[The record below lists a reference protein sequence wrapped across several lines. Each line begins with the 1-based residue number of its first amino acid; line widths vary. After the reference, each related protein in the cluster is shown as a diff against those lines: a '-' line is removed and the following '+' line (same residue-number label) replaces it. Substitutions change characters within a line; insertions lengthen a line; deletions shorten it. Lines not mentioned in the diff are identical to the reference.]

1 MWFAC
6 DSTARWTFTPS
17 CRTHGIGFTLRAEGS
32 TITQFNEQIPSKRIS
47 TQAVHGRAATAFVLV
62 TVLLDIMALGM
73 MLPALPKLVESFV
86 PGDTALAARIYGVF
100 GMSWGLMQFFGAPI
114 LGALSD
120 RYGRRPV
127 ILLSNLGLGLDY
139 ILMALAP
146 NLWILLIGRLIA
158 GVTSAST
165 STAFAYI
172 ADITPEEQR
181 ATEFGKILAM
191 FGIGFI
197 AGPAIGGYLAS
208 IDPRWPFMAAAAF
221 SLTNFTYGYFV
232 LPESLGREKRMP
244 FTWARAN
251 PYTSLQMLGRN
262 RRILGLSIVSLLD
275 SLALVAL
282 PSTFVLYA
290 THKFGWTED
299 IVGFTFAGVGI
310 GLAVVHGVLTG
321 PVVKRLGER
330 TTLLVGMV
338 FGTLGFAM
346 YGISWEGWVIW
357 ASIPLIALWG
367 LSDTTIS
374 SLMSAEFGTREQG
387 RLQGALASLM
397 ALAETFGPLLST
409 QVYAFAIQHGGAAGP
424 WAGAPFMVAALLQL
438 IGFSLAYICT
448 RTPKA
453 VSPSEPSA

>member
-1 MWFAC
+1 M
-6 DSTARWTFTPS
+6 
-17 CRTHGIGFTLRAEGS
+17 L
-32 TITQFNEQIPSKRIS
+32 

-100 GMSWGLMQFFGAPI
+100 GMAWGLMQFFGAPI

-120 RYGRRPV
+120 RHGRRPV

-146 NLWILLIGRLIA
+146 NLWILLVGRLIA

-208 IDPRWPFMAAAAF
+208 IDPRWPFWAAAAF

-251 PYTSLQMLGRN
+251 PYGALRMLGSN

-275 SLALVAL
+275 SLALVSL
-282 PSTFVLYA
+282 PSTFVLYS

-330 TTLLVGMV
+330 TTLLVGLV

-346 YGISWEGWVIW
+346 YGISWQGWVIW
-357 ASIPLIALWG
+357 SSIPLIALWG

-409 QVYAFAIQHGGAAGP
+409 QVYAYAIQHGGAAGA
-424 WAGAPFMVAALLQL
+424 WAGAPFLVAALLQL
-438 IGFSLAYICT
+438 IGLALAYTCT
-448 RTPKA
+448 RHPRA
-453 VSPSEPSA
+453 VSPSEPNS

>member
-1 MWFAC
+1 M
-6 DSTARWTFTPS
+6 
-17 CRTHGIGFTLRAEGS
+17 
-32 TITQFNEQIPSKRIS
+32 
-47 TQAVHGRAATAFVLV
+47 FVLV

-86 PGDTALAARIYGVF
+86 PGNTALAAQIYGIF

-120 RYGRRPV
+120 RFGRRPV

-158 GVTSAST
+158 GITSAST

-172 ADITPEEQR
+172 ADITPEDRR

-208 IDPRWPFMAAAAF
+208 IDPRLPFWAAAAF
-221 SLTNFTYGYFV
+221 SLANFTYGYFV
-232 LPESLGREKRMP
+232 LPESLGREQRMP
-244 FTWARAN
+244 FSWGRAN
-251 PYTSLQMLGRN
+251 PYGALRMLGRN
-262 RRILGLSIVSLLD
+262 RRIFGLSIVSLLD
-275 SLALVAL
+275 SIALVSL

-299 IVGFTFAGVGI
+299 IVGYTFAGVGI
-310 GLAVVHGVLTG
+310 GLAIVHGVLTG
-321 PVVKRLGER
+321 PFVKRFGER
-330 TTLLVGMV
+330 TTLLIGLV
-338 FGTLGFAM
+338 FGTAGFAM
-346 YGISWEGWVIW
+346 YGLSWEGWVIW

-397 ALAETFGPLLST
+397 AIAETFGPLLST
-409 QVYAFAIQHGGAAGP
+409 QVYALAIQNGGAQGV
-424 WAGAPFMVAALLQL
+424 WAGAPFLVAALLQL
-438 IGFSLAYICT
+438 IGLFLAAMCT

-453 VSPSEPSA
+453 IAPSDPSS

>member
-1 MWFAC
+1 MS
-6 DSTARWTFTPS
+6 STAR
-17 CRTHGIGFTLRAEGS
+17 
-32 TITQFNEQIPSKRIS
+32 
-47 TQAVHGRAATAFVLV
+47 HGRAATAFVLI

-146 NLWILLIGRLIA
+146 SLWILLIGRLIA
-158 GVTSAST
+158 GLTSAST

-172 ADITPEEQR
+172 ADITPEERR

-197 AGPAIGGYLAS
+197 AGPAVGGYLAS
-208 IDPRWPFMAAAAF
+208 IDPRWPFWAAATF
-221 SLTNFTYGYFV
+221 SLANFSYGYFV

-251 PYTSLQMLGRN
+251 PYASLQLLGRN
-262 RRILGLSIVSLLD
+262 RRIFGLSVVSLLD
-275 SLALVAL
+275 SIALVSL

-299 IVGFTFAGVGI
+299 IVGYTFAGVGI
-310 GLAVVHGVLTG
+310 GMAIVHGVLTG
-321 PVVKRLGER
+321 PAVKRFGER
-330 TTLLVGMV
+330 ATLLIGLV
-338 FGTLGFAM
+338 FGTIGFAM
-346 YGISWEGWVIW
+346 YGLSWEGWVIW
-357 ASIPLIALWG
+357 ATIPLISLWG

-409 QVYAFAIQHGGAAGP
+409 QVYAYAIQHGGEQGP
-424 WAGAPFMVAALLQL
+424 WAGAPFMVAALLQF
-438 IGFSLAYICT
+438 IGLLLAYICT
-448 RTPKA
+448 QHPKA
-453 VSPSEPSA
+453 VPPSDPST